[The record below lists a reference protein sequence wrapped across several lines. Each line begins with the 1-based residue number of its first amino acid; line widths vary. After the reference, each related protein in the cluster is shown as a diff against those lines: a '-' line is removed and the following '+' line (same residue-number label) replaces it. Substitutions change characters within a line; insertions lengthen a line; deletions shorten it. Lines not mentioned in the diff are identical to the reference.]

1 MLTTVDLAPGAEE
14 NRLATHL
21 AAAVRAA
28 IGGDPARNRAFR
40 SLKATVLLVPFDE
53 GDAVTLRF
61 DFGRLV
67 VHDGNVGVPTITIGG
82 PYAELMKLAEVGERG
97 MRDFV
102 LSLFG
107 RGPRHPLR
115 GWLRLVAAGDVR
127 LYGMM
132 AHPRTAWRFL
142 RTLVVPDG
150 S

>member
-14 NRLATHL
+14 NRLAAHL
-21 AAAVRAA
+21 AASIRAA
-28 IGGDPARNRAFR
+28 IADDARGRAFR
-40 SLKATVLLVPFDE
+40 ALKATVLVVPFDE

-82 PYAELMKLAEVGERG
+82 PHAELLRLTEVGQRG
-97 MRDFV
+97 LGDFL
-102 LSLFG
+102 LSLLG
-107 RGPRHPLR
+107 RRPRHPLR
-115 GWLRLVAAGDVR
+115 SWLRLVAAGDVR

-132 AHPRTAWRFL
+132 AHPRTAYRFL
-142 RTLVVPDG
+142 RTLVVPEA